1 MREELASKIEHTLL
15 RPDATRS
22 DIENLCRE
30 AERYGFYGV
39 CVNGAWVELARYLL
53 EDTEVKIVTVVG
65 FPLGACDPDVKRFET
80 EAAIDNGAHEIDMVM
95 NIGWLRDGEEKK
107 FVREIQDVVEAAQG
121 APVKVILETSLLTRQ
136 EKIRACEL
144 IRYTGAEF
152 VKTSTGFGKGGAT
165 VEDVRLLR
173 EVVGPNF
180 GVKAAGG
187 IRTLDQAE
195 ALLKAGADRIG
206 TSYGVEIMEQLRKKG
221 L

>member
-1 MREELASKIEHTLL
+1 MREDLASKIEHTLL
-15 RPDATRS
+15 RPEATRA

-53 EDTEVKIVTVVG
+53 EETEVKIITVVG
-65 FPLGACDPDVKRFET
+65 FPLGACDSDVKRFET

-121 APVKVILETSLLTRQ
+121 APVKVILETSLLTTQ

-144 IRYTGAEF
+144 IRYTGAQF
-152 VKTSTGFGKGGAT
+152 VKTSTGFGKSGAT
-165 VEDVRLLR
+165 EQDVRLLR

-187 IRTLDQAE
+187 IRTLEQAE

-206 TSYGVEIMEQLRKKG
+206 TSHGVEIMEQLRRKRR
-221 L
+221 

>member
-39 CVNGAWVELARYLL
+39 CVNGAWVEL